1 MSNFYMHCGKCG
13 HNKVFTSRHTFTIVC
28 PKCDE
33 VGNWLEGEL
42 LPMPKDE
49 NVEFT
54 IPDSGAKR
62 TFPSGAWRDNADGK
76 GRYDLLPPAGI
87 FAVAKRFE
95 DGAKK
100 YGDNNWQ
107 KGSGM
112 PMEVFYDSAM
122 RHLFKAMAG
131 QTDEDHLA
139 AAAWNILCAIE
150 TRDVL
155 SKKKRKSGEDMTV
168 EEFEAVCKDWKCS
181 SCGAV
186 VIYSVSQRKIW
197 CDNEQ
202 CAQNQIKFTP

>member
-1 MSNFYMHCGKCG
+1 MSNFHVVCNICG
-13 HNKVFTSRHTFTIVC
+13 HTRVASTKNIVYTRC
-28 PKCDE
+28 DSCQTGRYGLEDE
-33 VGNWLEGEL
+33 VTTTPAAEL
-42 LPMPKDE
+42 
-49 NVEFT
+49 
-54 IPDSGAKR
+54 PDSGAKR

-155 SKKKRKSGEDMTV
+155 SKKL
-168 EEFEAVCKDWKCS
+168 
-181 SCGAV
+181 
-186 VIYSVSQRKIW
+186 QKI
-197 CDNEQ
+197 DTSNLPVDF
-202 CAQNQIKFTP
+202 IKTS